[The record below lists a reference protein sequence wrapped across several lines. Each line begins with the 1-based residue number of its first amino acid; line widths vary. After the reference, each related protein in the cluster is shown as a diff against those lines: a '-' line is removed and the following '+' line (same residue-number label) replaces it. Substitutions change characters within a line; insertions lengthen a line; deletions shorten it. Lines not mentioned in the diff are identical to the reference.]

1 MFLSHLGPYENIT
14 IVSGSRC
21 CMLCGGGLEMM
32 RKYVWVMALLLAGI
46 LAPKAAQAQVS
57 IYGEF
62 SASEFNN
69 LTSNNLLYG
78 PTAGVLYDGAKIYGR
93 VIVAADIQGRFVRIL
108 GQSLNGITIGPRF
121 EFPLPHGW
129 APYGEFMVGFARY
142 DSAPTGAS
150 TDSTIQLNAGLAKQ
164 LSAHIDAV
172 ADYSYSQYYGLGGQY
187 NPKTFSIGGIYH
199 FTKR

>member
-1 MFLSHLGPYENIT
+1 M
-14 IVSGSRC
+14 
-21 CMLCGGGLEMM
+21 EMKQ
-32 RKYVWVMALLLAGI
+32 KYVWVMILLLAGV
-46 LAPKAAQAQVS
+46 LSPKALQAQVS

-69 LTSNNLLYG
+69 LATNNLLYG
-78 PTAGVLYDGAKIYGR
+78 ATTGVLYDGAKIYGR

-121 EFPLPHGW
+121 EVPLRHGW
-129 APYGEFMVGFARY
+129 APYGEFTVGFARY
-142 DSAPTGAS
+142 DSAPTGAT

-164 LSAHIDAV
+164 LTSHIDAV